1 VQATAPALAAKEPG
15 GQLEHSAEPATA
27 AEPGAQA
34 VQELLLA
41 NGCAVPAG
49 QVVQAAAPPLLKE
62 PAAQARQLLLFVA
75 LPPARK
81 VPAAQGAGAAP
92 AAHQKP
98 GGQKVAFEAA
108 PPAHMRP
115 ALQGRHAEEALAP
128 TLVEKVPPAHCSH
141 RVEAAA
147 DEKLPAAQGMGAAVT
162 LTGQ

>member
-1 VQATAPALAAKEPG
+1 M
-15 GQLEHSAEPATA
+15 
-27 AEPGAQA
+27 
-34 VQELLLA
+34 A

-147 DEKLPAAQGMGAAVT
+147 DEKLPAAHRWHVEANEAPSAAEKLPAPQGMGAAVT